1 MEETDLLKNLDY
13 PIKVKDDLTS
23 KFHLNHNELQ
33 TGLTETELEQSI
45 KLEEKEKEKKLII
58 STDPTIEVN
67 TQLTQSSLTPEP
79 NNIIDNKQENNI
91 ITNNQNIKKEPIR
104 LSSTEV
110 FDVINDINFE
120 MDLLSSQITTNLN
133 TEPKLR
139 DKSPVI
145 FKTQTNS
152 PKSKSPPQAQIIS
165 KIIPLTSAQRKIR
178 TEKKI
183 NLHSR
188 TRQHIDPFAHFN
200 TVHST
205 STQKSSLYVKP
216 IINLKQA
223 SKNICTT
230 KKDPIISHKRSKQMN
245 LGEINVNAFSEEK

>member
-1 MEETDLLKNLDY
+1 MEETDLLKNLED
-13 PIKVKDDLTS
+13 PIKVKDDLTT

-45 KLEEKEKEKKLII
+45 KLEEKEKKLII
-58 STDPTIEVN
+58 STDPTIETN
-67 TQLTQSSLTPEP
+67 TQLTQLSSTPEP
-79 NNIIDNKQENNI
+79 NSNTDNKEENNI
-91 ITNNQNIKKEPIR
+91 ITHNQNTKKEPIR

-152 PKSKSPPQAQIIS
+152 PKSKSPPQSQIIS
-165 KIIPLTSAQRKIR
+165 KIIPLTSAQRNIR

-216 IINLKQA
+216 IINLKQY
-223 SKNICTT
+223 SKNTCTA
-230 KKDPIISHKRSKQMN
+230 KKDPMISHKRSKQMN
-245 LGEINVNAFSEEK
+245 LGEININAFSEEK

>member
-1 MEETDLLKNLDY
+1 MEETDLLKNLED
-13 PIKVKDDLTS
+13 PIKVKDDLTT

-45 KLEEKEKEKKLII
+45 KLEEKEKKLII
-58 STDPTIEVN
+58 STDPTIETN
-67 TQLTQSSLTPEP
+67 TQLTQLSSTPEP
-79 NNIIDNKQENNI
+79 NSNTDNKEENNI
-91 ITNNQNIKKEPIR
+91 ITHNQNTKKEPIR

-152 PKSKSPPQAQIIS
+152 PKSKSPPQSQIIS
-165 KIIPLTSAQRKIR
+165 KIIPLTSAQRNIR

-216 IINLKQA
+216 IINLKQS
-223 SKNICTT
+223 SKNTCTA
-230 KKDPIISHKRSKQMN
+230 KKDPMISHKRSKQMN
-245 LGEINVNAFSEEK
+245 LGEININAFSEEK